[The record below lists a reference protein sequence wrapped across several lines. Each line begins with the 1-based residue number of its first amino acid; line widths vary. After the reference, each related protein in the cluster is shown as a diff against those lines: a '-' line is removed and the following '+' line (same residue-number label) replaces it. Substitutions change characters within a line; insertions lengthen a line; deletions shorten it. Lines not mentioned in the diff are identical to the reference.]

1 MVPLPSTNPRGLTGK
16 LVNKTE
22 KISVISITE
31 GGKEDILDTVVREL
45 PLTIFLNGKELVTTL
60 CSPVDLE
67 YLVIGI
73 LASEGI
79 LGSKDEIKSL
89 EVDDEAGV
97 ACVETKGNKDIT
109 REQLFKPLV
118 ASGGGKGA
126 SSYKMPDIEK
136 KERVISQ
143 ATISAGEVATLV
155 SDFLYRSSAYQATRG
170 VHSAALC
177 HNKGILVFHDDIGRH
192 NAIDKVFGQCLLD
205 GISMDGRIIIT
216 SGRIS
221 SEILLKV
228 AKRKIPILIS
238 KSAPTNL
245 GVSLAN
251 NLGVTIIRFIR
262 GRGIKV
268 YSHGWRVV
276 AGAG

>member
-1 MVPLPSTNPRGLTGK
+1 MD
-16 LVNKTE
+16 KTE
-22 KISVISITE
+22 KVPIIRIFE
-31 GGKEDILDTVVREL
+31 RGKKDDLDVVVKEL
-45 PLTIFLNGKELVTTL
+45 PLTIILNNRELVTLL

-67 YLVIGI
+67 YLVAGV
-73 LASEGI
+73 LASEGLI
-79 LGSKDEIKSL
+79 ESKDEIRQIT
-89 EVDDEAGV
+89 VDDEAGV
-97 ACVETKGNKDIT
+97 AHVET
-109 REQLFKPLV
+109 REDKKMAGGQLFKPLV

-126 SSYKMPDIEK
+126 SSYSVSEA
-136 KERVISQ
+136 EGEQWVASQ
-143 ATISAGEVATLV
+143 AIISAYEVSALV
-155 SDFLYRSSAYQATRG
+155 SDFLYRSSIYQATHG

-205 GISMDGRIIIT
+205 DISLDDRIIIT

-238 KSAPTNL
+238 KAAPTNL
-245 GVSLAN
+245 GVRLAN

-262 GRGIKV
+262 EEGINV
-268 YSHGWRVV
+268 YSHEWRVV
-276 AGAG
+276 AGDR